1 MKTTAKQALIMLRVL
16 VTCWILVTI
25 IYGLVDA
32 TIHRLQTAGPQ
43 NPTLD

>member
-1 MKTTAKQALIMLRVL
+1 MKIAAKQALIMLMVL
-16 VTCWILVTI
+16 VPCWILVTV
-25 IYGLVDA
+25 IYGLVNA